1 MQKIKQDHI
10 VGLLLL
16 LLGIGAMILSMQIT
30 VKTGSTDP
38 GSRLF
43 PMLASILLT
52 VCGAGVLLTA
62 KKSKE
67 TKFLDQA
74 GWKRLLVAS
83 GCMIAYIL
91 ALKYIGFII
100 STPIFLWAMVTLFAE
115 GKQVAIW
122 KRIVYAVVV
131 TAISWVVFQ
140 EMLSMALPGGVL
152 F

>member
-16 LLGIGAMILSMQIT
+16 LLGIGAMVLSMQIT

-52 VCGAGVLLTA
+52 VCGAGVL
-62 KKSKE
+62 
-67 TKFLDQA
+67 
-74 GWKRLLVAS
+74 
-83 GCMIAYIL
+83 
-91 ALKYIGFII
+91 
-100 STPIFLWAMVTLFAE
+100 
-115 GKQVAIW
+115 AIW

-131 TAISWVVFQ
+131 TAISWLVFQ